1 MTMSTND
8 QFQKL
13 LETFGLDLQ
22 KFIKEEV
29 KQQVALATGSVDRN
43 KAEETKLN
51 SSKNTTLDVTE
62 DLKGLE
68 NILIDLKSKSAKKD
82 TNQQV
87 DDLIS
92 SLENFSS
99 DNADSLSELLA
110 NASSTSASRV
120 SNDDYLE
127 KLMLLQKNDNNS
139 SSDSEDSLE
148 SLLSFTKENDVDKI
162 KEAFVGVGGKKIMLS
177 RKDLNVPIVL
187 TSWGYLFKLETVD
200 TAKIKEFIETNNDRA
215 LEKAPI

>member
-1 MTMSTND
+1 MSTND

-162 KEAFVGVGGKKIMLS
+162 KEITADYYLDKLMGLENSLS
-177 RKDLNVPIVL
+177 QTDNSSAGAKRK
-187 TSWGYLFKLETVD
+187 TGMAY
-200 TAKIKEFIETNNDRA
+200 A
-215 LEKAPI
+215 LQLLQQYKNKFSN